1 MARLKTSGGLYL
13 DRKGGKG
20 QKLSIFPAARE
31 GQMLIGGLSL
41 FLKGKMAIFTGKNV
55 SDGPVC
61 GADGRSKKDSQGV
74 LGRRK
79 YRSFDPVFQCLE
91 N

>member
-20 QKLSIFPAARE
+20 QKPSFFPSARE
-31 GQMLIGGLSL
+31 GQTLISGLPL
-41 FLKGKMAIFTGKNV
+41 FLKGKMAVFQGKSV
-55 SDGPVC
+55 SSGA
-61 GADGRSKKDSQGV
+61 GLRADGRSKKASQGG

-79 YRSFDPVFQCLE
+79 CRSFDPVFQYLE